1 VNTGVCKSIADH
13 PIGML
18 RRLRFRVTL
27 NTDNRLM
34 SNTSMTR
41 EFTQCADAFGWTLD
55 DFQWITVN
63 SVKSAFAHFEERLK
77 IINEIVKPRYA
88 ALRTN

>member
-1 VNTGVCKSIADH
+1 
-13 PIGML
+13 
-18 RRLRFRVTL
+18 
-27 NTDNRLM
+27 M

-63 SVKSAFAHFEERLK
+63 SVKSAFAHFEERLQ
-77 IINEIVKPRYA
+77 IINNIVKPRYA
-88 ALRTN
+88 ELRKTHLAARNADQMYYGYSSGR

>member
-1 VNTGVCKSIADH
+1 MKTFTDH

-18 RRLRFRVTL
+18 RRLRFRVTV

-41 EFTQCADAFGWTLD
+41 EFVQCADAFGWTLD
-55 DFQWITVN
+55 DFRWITVN
-63 SVKSAFAHFEERLK
+63 AVKSAFAHFEERLS
-77 IINEIVKPRYA
+77 IINDVVKPRYE
-88 ALRTN
+88 ALAKRA

>member
-1 VNTGVCKSIADH
+1 
-13 PIGML
+13 
-18 RRLRFRVTL
+18 
-27 NTDNRLM
+27 M

-63 SVKSAFAHFEERLK
+63 SVKSAFAHFEERLRL
-77 IINEIVKPRYA
+77 INEVVKPRYA
-88 ALRTN
+88 ALRNPTTSPEKVVSLNVD